1 MKAKKYLVT
10 ATAVA
15 TLAVASLTGCGN
27 KSADQTPKFV
37 DGTYSKVSPEADKGY
52 IYELKMTVKDGKIT
66 EINWDGQDEEGNSK
80 KQLAKDGVYVMTE
93 DGLNWAEQ
101 SEALA
106 KYVVDNQ
113 SIEGITTDENG
124 KTDAVAGVSIAVTG
138 FMEFVSDCME
148 QATSK

>member
-10 ATAVA
+10 AAAVA

-27 KSADQTPKFV
+27 KSADKAAKFV
-37 DGTYSKVSPEADKGY
+37 DGTYSTVSPEAEKGY

-66 EINWDGQDEEGNSK
+66 EIDWDGQDEEGNSK

-124 KTDAVAGVSIAVTG
+124 KTDAVAGVSIAVTN